1 MASSVPYSTTD
12 DDFIIY
18 PNPNSGQ
25 FQIKKP
31 QSMQITLLRIY
42 DIFGHLAYQSKTG
55 DTDLNLSG
63 IHAGVYFVEVQTGNK
78 TYKAK
83 KMIIE

>member
-1 MASSVPYSTTD
+1 
-12 DDFIIY
+12 
-18 PNPNSGQ
+18 
-25 FQIKKP
+25 
-31 QSMQITLLRIY
+31 MQITLLRIY